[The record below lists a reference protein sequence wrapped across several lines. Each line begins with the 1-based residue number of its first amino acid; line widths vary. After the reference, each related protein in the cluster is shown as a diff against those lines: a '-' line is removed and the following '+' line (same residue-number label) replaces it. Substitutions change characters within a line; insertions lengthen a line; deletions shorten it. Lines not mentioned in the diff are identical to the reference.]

1 MPSEKVSRRGAALL
15 GRRSLL
21 TTAGVALALPFMPS
35 LLRSSAAAAPAQPK
49 RFIHLFTSNGQ
60 RPQNWYPSAAQ
71 DWKVLSASGSN
82 YAREAPLSGPDAIS
96 LVLGSE
102 FAPLKSKL
110 LLVRGLDFIQRAK
123 DGHQVGATLSGF
135 FDERHVSIDQV
146 MAYSSKV
153 YPSAPPI
160 GAPRSLQLLIRGAQ
174 AATSVSTTKEG
185 TIIDHQVSPAATFDT
200 LFKSLAETDQQ
211 DAAIEA
217 KRSALE
223 LRVVDQVKGQYDAL
237 RNNPRLGSE
246 DRQRLEAHA
255 SYIRDL
261 EARLMSTAG
270 AASCMKPTRPTDPG
284 LDDSNA
290 LPELTTTNIDLL
302 VAAIR
307 CDRTRVATLMLCPGT
322 DLRSF
327 TYLPDG
333 PIGEHHGISHEVYSP
348 GKEVADGQL
357 ARINNWYAKQVA
369 DLLTKLDVIEDPV
382 TGSTYLDNSIVYWG
396 NEDGCNNGDAHQHM
410 GMPVL
415 LAGSAGGYFKTGRY
429 LDYRN
434 IDANGKG
441 AAVRY
446 PYDGQPSDYP
456 PDRELRGRAYNS
468 LLITLMEAMGLG
480 PEDYQAP
487 GQLGFGNYSDNYED
501 QYSLADARTVLPY
514 I

>member
-1 MPSEKVSRRGAALL
+1 M
-15 GRRSLL
+15 
-21 TTAGVALALPFMPS
+21 PFMPS
-35 LLRSSAAAAPAQPK
+35 LLRTSAAAAPARPK

-60 RPQNWYPSAAQ
+60 RPQNWYPSSPQ
-71 DWKVLSASGSN
+71 DWKVLSASGN
-82 YAREAPLSGPDAIS
+82 DYAREAPLTGPDAIS

-102 FAPLKSKL
+102 FAPLKPKL

-123 DGHQVGATLSGF
+123 DGHQVGATLGGF
-135 FDERHVSIDQV
+135 LDQRRVSIDQV
-146 MAYSSKV
+146 MAYSNKV
-153 YPSAPPI
+153 YPTAPPI
-160 GAPRSLQLLIRGAQ
+160 GAPRSVQLLIQGAQ
-174 AATSVSTTKEG
+174 SATSVSTTKEG

-200 LFKSLAETDQQ
+200 LFKSLDVTGQR
-211 DAAIEA
+211 DAALDA
-217 KRSALE
+217 KRAALE
-223 LRVVDQVKGQYDAL
+223 LRVVDQVKSQYDAL
-237 RNNPRLGSE
+237 RNDARLGSE

-255 SYIRDL
+255 AYIRDL
-261 EARLMSTAG
+261 EARLMSTG
-270 AASCMKPTRPTDPG
+270 SGVSCMKPGRPVDPR

-290 LPELTTTNIDLL
+290 LPDITTTNIDLL

-327 TYLPDG
+327 TYLPGG

-348 GKEVADGQL
+348 GKEIADGQL

-369 DLLTKLDVIEDPV
+369 DLLTKLDVVEDPI
-382 TGSTYLDNSIVYWG
+382 TGATYLDNSIVYWG
-396 NEDGCNNGDAHQHM
+396 NEDGCNNGDAHAHM

-434 IDANGKG
+434 VDAGGKG

-446 PYDGQPSDYP
+446 PYEGQPTDFP

-468 LLITLMEAMGLG
+468 LLITLMESMGLG
-480 PEDYQAP
+480 PEDYQTP
-487 GQLGFGNYSDNYED
+487 GELGFGNYSDNYQD
-501 QYSLADARTVLPY
+501 QYSIADAQKALPY